1 MGKARWKL
9 YSAGYQQ
16 NDTQG
21 VGLEQDYRRRIL
33 LLSPVPG
40 KLESAVATIENPHN
54 AVLDSSLETPVL
66 CYTDI
71 LGVGHRQRQPDSA
84 SHYVYKKMAEE
95 VEYAFER
102 FLVNVPMMP

>member
-9 YSAGYQQ
+9 YSAGRQQ

-21 VGLEQDYRRRIL
+21 VGLEQDYRRRFL

-40 KLESAVATIENPHN
+40 ELKSAVATIEKPHN
-54 AVLDSSLETPVL
+54 GVLGSSLETPVL

-71 LGVGHRQRQPDSA
+71 FGVGHRQRQPNSA
-84 SHYVYKKMAEE
+84 LYYVYKKMAEE
-95 VEYAFER
+95 V
-102 FLVNVPMMP
+102 